1 MAGVYVHI
9 PFCRSKC
16 AYCDF
21 ASYPRQEA
29 LMAPYCQRLLAELAA
44 RRGALTGPVGSV
56 YFGGGTPT
64 ALPADL
70 LCATVAA
77 VLGQLN
83 LASNAEI
90 TLEANPGTVEADT
103 LARLRDIGVNRLSL
117 GLQSTDDALLARL
130 GRIHRYGDF
139 LRAYEAARRAGFA
152 NISVDLMFALPGQ
165 TLAGLADSLRSVAA
179 LGPEHI
185 SCYCLRVEAGTPF
198 ADQLSAGTLDLP
210 GEDEAADMLALVR
223 RTLAGASY
231 DPYEI
236 SNFCRPGYASRHN
249 LTYWRGDD
257 YLGVGCAAASFLAG
271 ARCANTPDLAAYLA
285 AADPTISVERPEG
298 REAMFEFVML
308 GMRLKAGLDMAAF
321 SRRFGMTPQL
331 AYPEQIAQ
339 LAREGLLTG
348 DGVTCL
354 RPTEKG
360 ITLNNQLLLPF
371 LDYR

>member
-1 MAGVYVHI
+1 MAGVYVHF

-21 ASYPRQEA
+21 ASYPGREA

-44 RRGALTGPVGSV
+44 RRGALSGPVGSV

-70 LCATVAA
+70 LCDTVASA
-77 VLGQLN
+77 LGRLE
-83 LASNAEI
+83 LAANAEI
-90 TLEANPGTVEADT
+90 TLEANPGTVDGDT
-103 LARLRDIGVNRLSL
+103 LARLRGIGVNRLSL
-117 GLQSTDDALLARL
+117 GLQSADDALLARL
-130 GRIHRYGDF
+130 GRIHRYADF
-139 LRAYEAARRAGFA
+139 RRAYEAARRAGFD

-165 TLAGLADSLRSVAA
+165 SRGSLAASLAEVIA

-185 SCYCLRVEAGTPF
+185 SCYCLRVEPGTPF
-198 ADQLSAGTLDLP
+198 AQQLAAGSLNLP

-236 SNFCRPGYASRHN
+236 SNFCRPGRASRHN
-249 LTYWRGDD
+249 LTYWRGGE

-271 ARCANTPDLAAYLA
+271 ARTANTPDLAAYLA
-285 AADPTISVERPEG
+285 ADDPTASAERPEG

-308 GMRLKAGLDMAAF
+308 GMRLKSGLDMAEF
-321 SRRFGMTPQL
+321 SRRFGMTPRQ

-339 LAREGLLTG
+339 LTRAGLLAG

-354 RPTEKG
+354 KPTERG
-360 ITLNNQLLLPF
+360 VALNNQLLLPF